1 VTKPVQ
7 KDIPQH
13 IAIIMDGNGRW
24 AKARGLDRAEGHRQG
39 AETVKTIV
47 KAAAKSGV
55 KFLTL
60 YAFSTENWK
69 RPKEEVDA
77 IMDLLVFMLE
87 RETEEL
93 NKNGV
98 RLLTIGDIS
107 RLSDE
112 ARASLHKSIDVTAG
126 NSVLT
131 LVIALNY
138 GARDEILRAVINIS
152 EDVSAGKISTAE
164 IDEKL
169 FGGYLY
175 TAEIPD
181 PDLLIRTSG
190 EQRISNFLLWQLAY
204 TELHFTSVTWPDF
217 NEDEFNK
224 ALVTYSSR
232 ERRYGM
238 TGEQIITNQDKKD

>member
-1 VTKPVQ
+1 MTKTIH

-47 KAAAKSGV
+47 KAAAKAGV
-55 KFLTL
+55 KYLTL

-93 NKNGV
+93 NRNGV
-98 RLLTIGDIS
+98 RLMTIGDIS
-107 RLSDE
+107 RLSE
-112 ARASLHKSIDVTAG
+112 KAQESLRKSIDYTAK
-126 NSVLT
+126 NEVLT

-138 GARDEILRAVINIS
+138 GARNEILRATSNIAKDVANKNIS
-152 EDVSAGKISTAE
+152 PDQ

-169 FGGYLY
+169 FEGYLY
-175 TAEIPD
+175 TAEMPE

-204 TELHFTSVTWPDF
+204 TELHFTPVTWPDF
-217 NEDEFNK
+217 NEEEFNR

>member
-1 VTKPVQ
+1 MSQRVH

-24 AKARGLDRAEGHRQG
+24 AKSRGLERTDGHRQG

-47 KAAAKSGV
+47 KAAAKAGV
-55 KFLTL
+55 KYLTL

-69 RPKEEVDA
+69 RPKDEVDA

-93 NKNGV
+93 NRNGV
-98 RLLTIGDIS
+98 RLLTIGDTDK
-107 RLSDE
+107 LSE
-112 ARASLHKSIDVTAG
+112 SARTSLSKSIEFTAG
-126 NSVLT
+126 NNVLT
-131 LVIALNY
+131 LIIALNY
-138 GARDEILRAVINIS
+138 GSRDELLKAVTNVATDVSEDKISIDDIS
-152 EDVSAGKISTAE
+152 ENFFSN
-164 IDEKL
+164 
-169 FGGYLY
+169 YLY
-175 TAEIPD
+175 TAGIPD

-204 TELHFTSVTWPDF
+204 TELYFTPVPWPDF
-217 NEDEFNK
+217 GEEELNK

-238 TGEQIITNQDKKD
+238 TGEQIITKQEK

>member
-1 VTKPVQ
+1 MTKPLQ
-7 KDIPQH
+7 QDIPQH

-24 AKARGLDRAEGHRQG
+24 AKARGLDRTEGHRQG
-39 AETVKTIV
+39 AETVKIIV
-47 KAAAKSGV
+47 RAAAKAGV
-55 KFLTL
+55 KYLTL

-93 NKNGV
+93 NRSGV
-98 RLLTIGDIS
+98 RLMTIGDIG
-107 RLSDE
+107 RLSDK
-112 ARASLHKSIDVTAG
+112 AQNSLRKSIDVTSR
-126 NSVLT
+126 NQVLT

-138 GARDEILRAVINIS
+138 GSRNEILRAVS
-152 EDVSAGKISTAE
+152 HVATDVSNKSISVE
-164 IDEKL
+164 QINEDL
-169 FGGYLY
+169 FERYLY
-175 TAEIPD
+175 TNGIPD

-204 TELHFTSVTWPDF
+204 TELHFTAVTWPDF
-217 NEDEFNK
+217 NEDEFKK
-224 ALVTYSSR
+224 AIVTYSSR

-238 TGEQIITNQDKKD
+238 TGDQIIMNQDKKD

>member
-1 VTKPVQ
+1 MTQFVQ
-7 KDIPQH
+7 KDIPLH

-24 AKARGLDRAEGHRQG
+24 AKARGLDRAEGHRMG

-93 NKNGV
+93 NLNGV

-107 RLSDE
+107 RLSE
-112 ARASLHKSIDVTAG
+112 KARTSLHKSIEITAG
-126 NSVLT
+126 NNVLT
-131 LVIALNY
+131 LIIALNY
-138 GARDEILRAVINIS
+138 GARDEILRATANIAK
-152 EDVSAGKISTAE
+152 DVAKGSFSTDL
-164 IDEKL
+164 IDENL
-169 FGGYLY
+169 FKKYLY
-175 TAEIPD
+175 TADVPD

-217 NEDEFNK
+217 NDDEFNK

-238 TGEQIITNQDKKD
+238 TGEQIIMNQDKKD

>member
-1 VTKPVQ
+1 VNKPLQ
-7 KDIPQH
+7 QDIPQH

-24 AKARGLDRAEGHRQG
+24 AKSRGLERADGHRQG

-47 KAAAKSGV
+47 KAAARAGV
-55 KFLTL
+55 KYLTL

-69 RPKEEVDA
+69 RPQEEVDA

-93 NKNGV
+93 NRNGV
-98 RLLTIGDIS
+98 RLMTIGDIGK
-107 RLSDE
+107 LSE
-112 ARASLHKSIDVTAG
+112 KARSSLQNSIDVTSG
-126 NSVLT
+126 NKTLT

-138 GARDEILRAVINIS
+138 GSRDEILRAVNNLS
-152 EDVSAGKISTAE
+152 RDCCDGKLSAGS
-164 IDEKL
+164 IDEKT
-169 FGGYLY
+169 FGNYLY
-175 TAEIPD
+175 TSEMPD

-190 EQRISNFLLWQLAY
+190 EQRISNYLLWQLAY
-204 TELHFTSVTWPDF
+204 TELYFTPVTWPDF
-217 NEDEFNK
+217 GEEEFKK

-238 TGEQIITNQDKKD
+238 TGDQIITNQEKKD

>member
-1 VTKPVQ
+1 MSQPVQ

-24 AKARGLDRAEGHRQG
+24 AKSRGLKRADGHRQG

-47 KAAAKSGV
+47 KAAAKAGI
-55 KFLTL
+55 KYLTL

-69 RPKEEVDA
+69 RPKDEVDA

-93 NKNGV
+93 NRNGV
-98 RLLTIGDIS
+98 RLLTIGDTDE
-107 RLSDE
+107 LSE
-112 ARASLHKSIDVTAG
+112 SARNSLSKSIEYTAG
-126 NSVLT
+126 NNVLT

-138 GARDEILRAVINIS
+138 GSRNELLRAVTNIVSDVAENKISIEDIS
-152 EDVSAGKISTAE
+152 ENN
-164 IDEKL
+164 
-169 FGGYLY
+169 FGNYLY
-175 TAEIPD
+175 TAGIPD

-204 TELHFTSVTWPDF
+204 TELYFTPVPWPDF
-217 NEDEFNK
+217 GEDELNK

-238 TGEQIITNQDKKD
+238 TGEQLITKQEK

>member
-1 VTKPVQ
+1 MTKPLQ
-7 KDIPQH
+7 QDIPQH

-24 AKARGLDRAEGHRQG
+24 AKARGLDRTEGHRQG
-39 AETVKTIV
+39 AETVKIIV
-47 KAAAKSGV
+47 RAAAKAGV
-55 KFLTL
+55 KYLTL

-93 NKNGV
+93 NRSGV
-98 RLLTIGDIS
+98 RLMTIGDIG
-107 RLSDE
+107 RLSDK
-112 ARASLHKSIDVTAG
+112 AQNSLRKSIDVTSR
-126 NSVLT
+126 NQVLT

-138 GARDEILRAVINIS
+138 GSRNEILRAVS
-152 EDVSAGKISTAE
+152 HVATDVSNKSISVE
-164 IDEKL
+164 QINEDL
-169 FGGYLY
+169 FERYLY
-175 TAEIPD
+175 TNGIPD

-204 TELHFTSVTWPDF
+204 TELHFTPVTWPDF
-217 NEDEFNK
+217 NEDEFKK
-224 ALVTYSSR
+224 AIVTYSSR

-238 TGEQIITNQDKKD
+238 TGDQIIMNQDKKD